1 MFKGFYNLTSGMVSH
16 GRRLDVVANNMTN
29 VSTPGYKA
37 ELYTDSTF
45 RDVMISRIGNL
56 DKRAPAELGTNMS
69 YILAPSQFYT
79 DYTDGTYEETGLP
92 LDFAIQGEGFFG
104 IQQEDGVV
112 YTRNGSFTLDEQGYL
127 CFSGFGRVLGSNGD
141 PIQFPTDNIT
151 VDTAGN
157 ITTEDGSYVGQ
168 IGVFAFE
175 DNGALERND
184 YGFFTGEGAQLNT
197 DVTIYNKM
205 VERSNVEL
213 VREMVAMMTTQRA
226 LQSAAQMSKI
236 YDQVIMKA
244 TTELG
249 RL

>member
-16 GRRLDVVANNMTN
+16 SRRLDVVANNMTN

-151 VDTAGN
+151 VD
-157 ITTEDGSYVGQ
+157 EYVL
-168 IGVFAFE
+168 
-175 DNGALERND
+175 NGALERND
-184 YGFFTGEGAQLNT
+184 YGFFTGEGAQPNT

>member
-16 GRRLDVVANNMTN
+16 GRRLDVIANNMTN
-29 VSTPGYKA
+29 VSTPGYRS
-37 ELYTDSTF
+37 EIYTDSTF

-69 YILAPSQFYT
+69 YILAPSEFYT
-79 DYTDGTYEETGLP
+79 DFTDGTYEETNLP
-92 LDFAIQGEGFFG
+92 LDFAIQGDGFFG

-112 YTRNGSFTLDEQGYL
+112 YTRNGSFTLDGQGYL
-127 CFSGFGRVLGSNGD
+127 CFSGFGRVLGSDGN
-141 PIQFPTDNIT
+141 PIQFPTDKIE

-157 ITTEDGSYVGQ
+157 ISTKEGAYIGQ

-184 YGFFTGEGAQLNT
+184 YGFFTGEGAQPNAN
-197 DVTIYNKM
+197 VTVYNKM

>member
-16 GRRLDVVANNMTN
+16 SRRLDVVANNMTN

-157 ITTEDGSYVGQ
+157 ITTEDGGYVGQ

-184 YGFFTGEGAQLNT
+184 YGFFTGEGAQPNT

>member
-127 CFSGFGRVLGSNGD
+127 CFSGFGRVLGK
-141 PIQFPTDNIT
+141 
-151 VDTAGN
+151 
-157 ITTEDGSYVGQ
+157 
-168 IGVFAFE
+168 IGRASCR
-175 DNGALERND
+175 ERV
-184 YGFFTGEGAQLNT
+184 L
-197 DVTIYNKM
+197 
-205 VERSNVEL
+205 RL
-213 VREMVAMMTTQRA
+213 V
-226 LQSAAQMSKI
+226 
-236 YDQVIMKA
+236 
-244 TTELG
+244 
-249 RL
+249 

>member
-157 ITTEDGSYVGQ
+157 ITTEDGGYVGQ

-184 YGFFTGEGAQLNT
+184 YGFFTGEGAQPNT

>member
-16 GRRLDVVANNMTN
+16 SRRLDVVANNMTN

-157 ITTEDGSYVGQ
+157 ITTEDGSYVGP
-168 IGVFAFE
+168 IGVFAFG

-184 YGFFTGEGAQLNT
+184 YGFFTGEGAQPNT

>member
-1 MFKGFYNLTSGMVSH
+1 M
-16 GRRLDVVANNMTN
+16 
-29 VSTPGYKA
+29 
-37 ELYTDSTF
+37 
-45 RDVMISRIGNL
+45 
-56 DKRAPAELGTNMS
+56 
-69 YILAPSQFYT
+69 
-79 DYTDGTYEETGLP
+79 
-92 LDFAIQGEGFFG
+92 
-104 IQQEDGVV
+104 
-112 YTRNGSFTLDEQGYL
+112 
-127 CFSGFGRVLGSNGD
+127 
-141 PIQFPTDNIT
+141 
-151 VDTAGN
+151 DTAGN

-175 DNGALERND
+175 DTGALERND
-184 YGFFTGEGAQLNT
+184 YGFFTGEGAQPNT